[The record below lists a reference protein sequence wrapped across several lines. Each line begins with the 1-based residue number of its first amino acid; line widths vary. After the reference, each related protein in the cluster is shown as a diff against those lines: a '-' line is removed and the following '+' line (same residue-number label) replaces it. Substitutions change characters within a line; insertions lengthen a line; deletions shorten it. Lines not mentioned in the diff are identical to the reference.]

1 MTVSEVG
8 EEFIGPPAPAPAG
21 RVIPKGDGLTVS
33 EVGEEF
39 ISSEKNHNGLDPRNV
54 FSPLVRHSRATSN
67 KTNPLTEP
75 PKLKWTELPGPNPGN
90 NGVGAGPYGSEAA
103 KINSSL
109 KTTLAFEGSPKSE
122 TEKIDGLLLGDV
134 GKSGTADTKPRLNQY
149 PQVHSGYRKEP
160 TLDQSNLT
168 VQNSDSD
175 RALHVQPNGAHV
187 RMVPDGVSDLNRFD
201 PISTADQNWSQK
213 LVHQLHLNIINGRT
227 NSINLQLHPASLG
240 LLNLNV
246 RKIGDK
252 IEILITTQT
261 KAAIKLLTDSQPK
274 IALLLAE
281 SGVKLDA
288 IRVLDESLQD
298 NFLGSSDKDNASSN
312 DLNERNYNHD
322 NNLESEDKIEQ
333 AEEIEM
339 ESNNNKIVIYA

>member
-1 MTVSEVG
+1 M
-8 EEFIGPPAPAPAG
+8 
-21 RVIPKGDGLTVS
+21 
-33 EVGEEF
+33 
-39 ISSEKNHNGLDPRNV
+39 
-54 FSPLVRHSRATSN
+54 
-67 KTNPLTEP
+67 
-75 PKLKWTELPGPNPGN
+75 KWTELPGPNAEN
-90 NGVGAGPYGSEAA
+90 NRVGAGPYGLEAA
-103 KINSSL
+103 KINSSP
-109 KTTLAFEGSPKSE
+109 KITRAFEGSPKSE
-122 TEKIDGLLLGDV
+122 TEQFDGLLVRDV
-134 GKSGTADTKPRLNQY
+134 GKSGTADTKSRLKQY
-149 PQVHSGYRKEP
+149 PQVHSGYKKEP
-160 TLDQSNLT
+160 TWDQSNLT

-175 RALHVQPNGAHV
+175 RAFHAQPNGTHV
-187 RMVPDGVSDLNRFD
+187 RLVPDGLSDLNKFD

-213 LVHQLHLNIINGRT
+213 LIHQLHLNIINGRT

-274 IALLLAE
+274 IAMLLAE

-298 NFLGSSDKDNASSN
+298 NFFGSSEKDNPSSN

-322 NNLESEDKIEQ
+322 HNLGSEDKIEQ

-339 ESNNNKIVIYA
+339 ERNNNKIVIYA

>member
-1 MTVSEVG
+1 ME
-8 EEFIGPPAPAPAG
+8 
-21 RVIPKGDGLTVS
+21 PK
-33 EVGEEF
+33 
-39 ISSEKNHNGLDPRNV
+39 NV
-54 FSPLVRHSRATSN
+54 FSPLVRQFRFTSN
-67 KTNPLTEP
+67 KTNPITEP
-75 PKLKWTELPGPNPGN
+75 PKLKWTELPGPNAEN
-90 NGVGAGPYGSEAA
+90 NRVGAGPYGLKAA
-103 KINSSL
+103 KINSSP
-109 KTTLAFEGSPKSE
+109 KITRAFEGSPKSE
-122 TEKIDGLLLGDV
+122 TEQFDGLLVRDV
-134 GKSGTADTKPRLNQY
+134 GKSGAADTKSRLNQY
-149 PQVHSGYRKEP
+149 PQVHSGYKKEP
-160 TLDQSNLT
+160 TWDQSNLT

-175 RALHVQPNGAHV
+175 RAFHAQPNGTHV
-187 RMVPDGVSDLNRFD
+187 RLVPDGLSDLNKFD

-213 LVHQLHLNIINGRT
+213 LIYQLHLNIINGRT

-274 IALLLAE
+274 IAMLLAE

-298 NFLGSSDKDNASSN
+298 NFFGSSEKDNPSSN

-322 NNLESEDKIEQ
+322 HNLGSEDKIEQ

-339 ESNNNKIVIYA
+339 ERNNNKIVIYA

>member
-1 MTVSEVG
+1 
-8 EEFIGPPAPAPAG
+8 
-21 RVIPKGDGLTVS
+21 
-33 EVGEEF
+33 
-39 ISSEKNHNGLDPRNV
+39 
-54 FSPLVRHSRATSN
+54 
-67 KTNPLTEP
+67 
-75 PKLKWTELPGPNPGN
+75 LKWTELPGPNAGN
-90 NGVGAGPYGSEAA
+90 NIVGAGHYGSEAA

-109 KTTLAFEGSPKSE
+109 KTTLAFEGTPNSE
-122 TEKIDGLLLGDV
+122 TEKFDGLLLGDV
-134 GKSGTADTKPRLNQY
+134 RKSGTAETKPSLNQY

-160 TLDQSNLT
+160 TWDQSNLT

-175 RALHVQPNGAHV
+175 RALHVQPSGTHV
-187 RMVPDGVSDLNRFD
+187 RMVPDGVSDLNKFD

-261 KAAIKLLTDSQPK
+261 KAAIKLLTDSQSK
-274 IALLLAE
+274 IAMLVAE

-288 IRVLDESLQD
+288 IRVLDQSLQD
-298 NFLGSSDKDNASSN
+298 NLFGSSEKDNSSSN
-312 DLNERNYNHD
+312 DLNERNFNHD
-322 NNLESEDKIEQ
+322 HNLESEDKIEQ

-339 ESNNNKIVIYA
+339 ESSNNKIVIYA